1 MAKAHQQAH
10 SANAS
15 LSSIQQEKTDLEMEV
30 WASPSFFVC
39 LFVLRRIAKIVH
51 LVFVVQLSGLQQE
64 VDKRDEEYEILR
76 AERQVLK
83 DAYQTLL
90 DELQIHTGQSVQDER
105 LIKTLTQSKN
115 ELEEVVQANMEHI
128 ATLEENLRKMSAE
141 NETGLTPLIEENT
154 LLREQQRL
162 QAKEHETTAQTIQEL
177 RAQVQLLKLD
187 AEKKDTQLAFEKGT
201 VSELSVKLKERK
213 EERQQL
219 VESFEETLEQTVTE
233 LKEEHEA
240 ARVR

>member
-1 MAKAHQQAH
+1 
-10 SANAS
+10 
-15 LSSIQQEKTDLEMEV
+15 
-30 WASPSFFVC
+30 
-39 LFVLRRIAKIVH
+39 
-51 LVFVVQLSGLQQE
+51 
-64 VDKRDEEYEILR
+64 VDKKDEEYENLR
-76 AERQVLK
+76 AKQQVLK

-105 LIKTLTQSKN
+105 LIKSLTQSKN